1 MGDTLR
7 TAVSERMQQLH
18 EMLESQPSDPFLL
31 YAIAMEYK
39 KIGDGPSAITN
50 LDRVIVIDPGY
61 CYAYYQKGQIL
72 EDLGHVNQAAAA
84 YKAGVQAATKK
95 PDPHALAELK
105 TALAGL
111 VG

>member
-1 MGDTLR
+1 MR